1 MSSEDTPYMLTP
13 AERDELDDALQ
24 RIPSGGVEE
33 ALYTAFRLQVKH
45 DTAGIQM
52 TVRGYE
58 AFLVESDALLRETR
72 QALIEAR
79 RALDETRGMA
89 EKLLPIVSRVEVLE
103 ARIDL
108 STRVQDQIK
117 ERLRSVERKVAVLED
132 RKASG
137 QMTDGPGD

>member
-1 MSSEDTPYMLTP
+1 MSEDTPYMLTP
-13 AERDELDDALQ
+13 TERDELDEAIQ

-45 DTAGIQM
+45 DLSGLQM
-52 TVRGYE
+52 TVSGYE
-58 AFLVESDALLRETR
+58 GFLVEADALLRETR

-108 STRVQDQIK
+108 SSRVQDQIK
-117 ERLRSVERKVAVLED
+117 ERLRTVERKVAVLES
-132 RKASG
+132 KGTIAP
-137 QMTDGPGD
+137 MTDGPGD